1 MSSLDLYA
9 KIEPLI
15 GFYKDYERLYDRYLE
30 ILNIYKPKDV
40 LEIGFGRG
48 EFLKHLKSLGY
59 EVAGVEKSKFFLKK
73 ALKDGF
79 EVKSDL
85 KDFNKIFFCAVAI
98 GDVLNYM
105 NEKELAD
112 FFKDLKKIL
121 TKEAI
126 FIADINTKY
135 GFEEVTAGAMIKEE
149 NGKFLA
155 IDSEFEDDKLITDI
169 FLFEKSRECYKKES
183 ARIVQYFYLPKDIE
197 RISFLKLEKVEPFS
211 LFSDLPD
218 KEILI
223 LKNV

>member
-1 MSSLDLYA
+1 MNSLDLYA

-15 GFYKDYERLYDRYLE
+15 GFYKEYKRLYDRYLE
-30 ILNIYKPKDV
+30 ILDIYKPKDV

-48 EFLKHLKSLGY
+48 EFLKRLKNLGY
-59 EVAGVEKSKFFLKK
+59 ETAGVEKSGFFLNK
-73 ALKDGF
+73 ALKEGF

-85 KDFNKIFFCAVAI
+85 KNFNKTFSCAVSI

-105 NEKELAD
+105 NEKELAE
-112 FFKDLKKIL
+112 FFKDLKKVL
-121 TKEAI
+121 KKEAL

-135 GFEEVTAGAMIKEE
+135 GFEEVTAGSMIKDEDE
-149 NGKFLA
+149 KFLA
-155 IDSEFEDDKLITDI
+155 IDAEFENEKLITDI
-169 FLFEKSRECYKKES
+169 SLFEKRGECYKKES
-183 ARIVQYFYLPKDIE
+183 AQIVQYFYLPKDIE
-197 RISFLKLEKVEPFS
+197 KISSLKLKKVEPFS